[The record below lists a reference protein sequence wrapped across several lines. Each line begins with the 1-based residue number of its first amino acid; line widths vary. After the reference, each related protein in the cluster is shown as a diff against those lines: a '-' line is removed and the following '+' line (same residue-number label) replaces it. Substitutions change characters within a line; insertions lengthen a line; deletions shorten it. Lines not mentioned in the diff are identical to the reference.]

1 MKHEKHKRNK
11 KSEFSGS
18 YKIISASHLLE
29 TKIGGLKKPQTIVLK
44 WEVTQK
50 KLLCGDGK
58 PFEKISSHG
67 FCCCV

>member
-29 TKIGGLKKPQTIVLK
+29 TKIRGLKKTQTIVLK

-50 KLLCGDGK
+50 KLLCGD
-58 PFEKISSHG
+58 
-67 FCCCV
+67 